1 MLANTI
7 IITDRLS
14 DYRDFQQALR
24 RQANPTVWL
33 IEAQDLRFFE
43 HETYPQQPDLVLL
56 DIAESV
62 TRCLA
67 ATVRVRALFPC
78 AKVAVRAEPRWKNF
92 AYLAVQAGA
101 HGVIDAAAYGTTRNL
116 SVLIE
121 SILAGNLV
129 YRNISEP

>member
-14 DYRDFQQALR
+14 DYRDFQAALR
-24 RQANPTVWL
+24 RQAAPTVWL

-62 TRCLA
+62 TRRLA
-67 ATVRVRALFPC
+67 ATVRVRALFLARKWRSVPNPDGRTSRTSPC
-78 AKVAVRAEPRWKNF
+78 RRAPT
-92 AYLAVQAGA
+92 A
-101 HGVIDAAAYGTTRNL
+101 HRRRRPAALPGTCPCWID
-116 SVLIE
+116 